1 MPVGEADK
9 GFSAEKGKV
18 YYLIKGNLTY
28 IDWWHEEL
36 GNEPFDHSGILST
49 YFIRPGLIYGLTDK
63 LNIYINSTLGIRQ
76 MHWYGQNESI
86 HHRDETSL
94 TNYINAQG
102 GLMGDSRLILRH
114 LLRKTE
120 TGKGFRVYTGY
131 GVTIPSKSVL
141 TSDPFFL
148 DGNEQK
154 EHRHFSL
161 SNGTYNGIIE
171 SQIFYRRIEN
181 PVFIGGFIFIEKPIS
196 ESDFGYLPSTVTT
209 ISLSTSFMNFDQRES
224 SIDYGLS
231 LVHASQGYWNNLPAP
246 NSKSLTVIPSIGYLF
261 NSILGG
267 ISINL
272 QKPLYISG
280 AYASNEGDIEQTSS
294 VWQLSFSMRFLTRSN

>member
-1 MPVGEADK
+1 MIGERN
-9 GFSAEKGKV
+9 GKV
-18 YYLIKGNLTY
+18 ATKH
-28 IDWWHEEL
+28 D
-36 GNEPFDHSGILST
+36 
-49 YFIRPGLIYGLTDK
+49 
-63 LNIYINSTLGIRQ
+63 
-76 MHWYGQNESI
+76 
-86 HHRDETSL
+86 
-94 TNYINAQG
+94 
-102 GLMGDSRLILRH
+102 
-114 LLRKTE
+114 
-120 TGKGFRVYTGY
+120 
-131 GVTIPSKSVL
+131 TIPPEVGYPL
-141 TSDPFFL
+141 T
-148 DGNEQK
+148 EK

-280 AYASNEGDIEQTSS
+280 AYASNEGDMEQTSS